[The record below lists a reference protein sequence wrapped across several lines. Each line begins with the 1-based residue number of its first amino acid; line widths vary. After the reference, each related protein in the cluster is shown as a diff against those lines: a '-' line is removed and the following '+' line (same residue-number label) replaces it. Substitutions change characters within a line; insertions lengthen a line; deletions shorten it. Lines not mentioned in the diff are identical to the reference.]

1 MGTEVVRVGWVS
13 GDIKRSCE
21 LPRVRLINV
30 IDGFMAHLVL
40 DLGLR
45 RRLRRGLLRMLLL
58 FEDRWGLGTCESAS
72 VQPES

>member
-1 MGTEVVRVGWVS
+1 MVRVGWAS

-30 IDGFMAHLVL
+30 IDGFMAHLDL
-40 DLGLR
+40 DLR
-45 RRLRRGLLRMLLL
+45 RRLRRGLLQMLFL

-72 VQPES
+72 VRPESRVSSWT